1 MTFAID
7 AALASR
13 DFRVA
18 LEVGTGETV
27 AVLGPNGAGKSTLL
41 AIIAGLLR
49 PDSGRAELD
58 GSVLF
63 DLPGPS
69 ENSVRTRRVF
79 RQPHERGVSL
89 LAQDPLLFP
98 HLSVLENVSFG
109 PRSSGSPRRD
119 ARSAAERWLSAVDA
133 SEFASRHPAELSG
146 GQAQRVAVARALAS
160 EPGLLLLDEPIAAL
174 DVAVAPA
181 LRKTLK
187 RVLADRSAI
196 IVTHDMLDALV
207 LADRVVVLEHGRI
220 VETGPTRQVF
230 ERPRTRFAAGLAG
243 LVLLTGVKT
252 VDGLRTSA
260 GDDIRV
266 AETDLPSGTAA
277 AVALRPSV
285 VTVSRERPR
294 HPSLNII
301 EGVITDL
308 EPRGDVVRVRSDELS
323 ADVSPA
329 MVADLDLAN
338 DDPVW
343 FSFATDATTLYAL

>member
-1 MTFAID
+1 VTFAIE
-7 AALASR
+7 AALAAR

-58 GSVLF
+58 GSLLF
-63 DLPGPS
+63 DLPAGDSRDAP
-69 ENSVRTRRVF
+69 RR
-79 RQPHERGVSL
+79 RYLQPHARGVSL

-98 HLSVLENVSFG
+98 HLSALENVAFG

-119 ARSAAERWLSAVDA
+119 ARSAAGRWLSAVDA
-133 SEFASRHPAELSG
+133 AEFASRHPAELSG

-160 EPGLLLLDEPIAAL
+160 EPGLLLLDEPMAAL

-196 IVTHDMLDALV
+196 IVSHDMLDALV
-207 LADRVVVLEHGRI
+207 LADRVIVMENGRI
-220 VETGPTRQVF
+220 VESGPTRQVF

-243 LVLLTGVKT
+243 LTLLTGVKT
-252 VDGLRTSA
+252 VDGLTTS
-260 GDDIRV
+260 GGVDIRV

-294 HPSLNII
+294 HPSLNVI
-301 EGVITDL
+301 EGRITDL
-308 EPRGDVVRVRSDELS
+308 EPRGDVIRVRSDELS
-323 ADVSPA
+323 ADLSPA
-329 MVADLDLAN
+329 TVADLDLAN

-343 FSFATDATTLYAL
+343 FAFETAETVIYAL